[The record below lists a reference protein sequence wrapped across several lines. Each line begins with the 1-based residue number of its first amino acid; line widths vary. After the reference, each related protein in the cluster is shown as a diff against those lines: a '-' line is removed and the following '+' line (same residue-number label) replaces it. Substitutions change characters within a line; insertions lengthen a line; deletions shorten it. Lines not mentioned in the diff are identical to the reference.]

1 VRDLALVNL
10 DVLAL
15 HVIVN
20 IIFLGPVLWLAGR
33 LLVGKEKA
41 KFTDAIWIAALGT
54 IIGSLLGYLFSGI
67 IATIVVIVLW
77 LALIKKFFDC
87 GWAKAFLV
95 ALIAAVIFIV
105 IGAVLVLL
113 GFVAL
118 RALFR
123 FVL

>member
-1 VRDLALVNL
+1 MRDLAFVNL

-20 IIFLGPVLWLAGR
+20 VIFLGPVLWLAGR

-54 IIGSLLGYLFSGI
+54 IIGSVLGYLFSGI

-87 GWAKAFLV
+87 GWAKAFLI

-113 GFVAL
+113 GLVAL

-123 FVL
+123 FIL

>member
-20 IIFLGPVLWLAGR
+20 VIFLGPVLWLAGR

-54 IIGSLLGYLFSGI
+54 IIGSVLGYLFSGI
-67 IATIVVIVLW
+67 IATVVVIVLW

-87 GWAKAFLV
+87 GWAKAFLI

-123 FVL
+123 FIM

>member
-1 VRDLALVNL
+1 VRDLAFVNL

-20 IIFLGPVLWLAGR
+20 VIFLGPVLWLAGR

-54 IIGSLLGYLFSGI
+54 IIGSVLGYLFSGI

-87 GWAKAFLV
+87 GWAKAFLI
-95 ALIAAVIFIV
+95 ALITAVIFIV

-113 GFVAL
+113 GLVAL

-123 FVL
+123 FIL

>member
-1 VRDLALVNL
+1 MRDLAFVNL

-20 IIFLGPVLWLAGR
+20 VIFLGPVLWLAGR

-54 IIGSLLGYLFSGI
+54 IIGSVLGYLFSGI

-87 GWAKAFLV
+87 GWAKAFLI
-95 ALIAAVIFIV
+95 ALITAVIFIV

-113 GFVAL
+113 GLVAL

-123 FVL
+123 FIL

>member
-1 VRDLALVNL
+1 MRDLALVNL

-20 IIFLGPVLWLAGR
+20 VIFLGPVLWLAGR

-54 IIGSLLGYLFSGI
+54 IIGSVLGYLFSGI
-67 IATIVVIVLW
+67 IATVVVIVLW

-87 GWAKAFLV
+87 GWAKAFLI

-123 FVL
+123 FIM

>member
-1 VRDLALVNL
+1 MRDLALVNL

-123 FVL
+123 FIL

>member
-1 VRDLALVNL
+1 LALVNL

-20 IIFLGPVLWLAGR
+20 VIFLGPVLWLAGR

-54 IIGSLLGYLFSGI
+54 IIGSVLGYLFSGI
-67 IATIVVIVLW
+67 IATVVVIVLW

-87 GWAKAFLV
+87 GWAKAFLI

-123 FVL
+123 FIM

>member
-1 VRDLALVNL
+1 MALVNL

-20 IIFLGPVLWLAGR
+20 VIFLGPVLWLAGR

-54 IIGSLLGYLFSGI
+54 IIGSVLGYLFSGI
-67 IATIVVIVLW
+67 IATVVVIVLW

-87 GWAKAFLV
+87 GWAKAFLI

-123 FVL
+123 FIM